1 MGVIIYS
8 FNRNISPQM
17 PFGVFEWDIIMS
29 QNYMLMISVI
39 RHFVIKRGRSL
50 CWALYIHINH
60 TQREEKKETFLQ
72 GLLHSWHYVRCHL
85 RTALWRAGVTSFSGE
100 ETQTLSDLLRVP

>member
-1 MGVIIYS
+1 
-8 FNRNISPQM
+8 M

-60 TQREEKKETFLQ
+60 TQ
-72 GLLHSWHYVRCHL
+72 
-85 RTALWRAGVTSFSGE
+85 
-100 ETQTLSDLLRVP
+100 